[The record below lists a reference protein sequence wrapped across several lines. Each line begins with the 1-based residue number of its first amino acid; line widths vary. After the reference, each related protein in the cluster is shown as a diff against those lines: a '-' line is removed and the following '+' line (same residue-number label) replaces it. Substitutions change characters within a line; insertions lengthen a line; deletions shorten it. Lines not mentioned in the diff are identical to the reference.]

1 MLSIMK
7 SIKNKVLVIILTCL
21 SGFLFPLVG
30 ASQTSGSE
38 LESNSLATS
47 NADAELVLLDS
58 LFLQSN
64 FEELAVVLSERA
76 KNGDTNVINYISYLH
91 FIADTMVE
99 LTKLE
104 IQSASYLVSV
114 ENIKLLDDLDYYL
127 TNSDLDWLSFSK
139 EISKLKCQYNLSL
152 QKQFTLDIDKAY
164 TYYKSVSNIGL
175 AGQIIAESQFYR
187 LRFFRDS
194 CFDKLAYDN
203 SVKKINEVSN
213 WIEKAALDA
222 KYQAISDSQPEW
234 VKMGMSY
241 EEYQEWWAQ
250 RLTVGSAYMGG
261 GCNSCGKS
269 LYRGKRGGIY
279 YMNSKGNKQYVPR
292 N

>member
-1 MLSIMK
+1 MK
-7 SIKNKVLVIILTCL
+7 SVKDKILVIILTCL
-21 SGFLFPLVG
+21 SVILIPVVG
-30 ASQTSGSE
+30 SCQTSGNE
-38 LESNSLATS
+38 RNPNGLDAQNANSKL
-47 NADAELVLLDS
+47 LLLDS

-64 FEELAVVLSERA
+64 FEELTIMLSEMS
-76 KNGDTNVINYISYLH
+76 KNGDTNVTNYLSYLDYIS
-91 FIADTMVE
+91 DTLVQ
-99 LTKLE
+99 LTKIE

-127 TNSDLDWLSFSK
+127 TNSDLGWLSFSR
-139 EISKLKCQYNLSL
+139 EISLLKCQYNVSL
-152 QKQFTLDIDKAY
+152 QKQFTSDIDKAY
-164 TYYKSVSNIGL
+164 KYYKSASNIGL
-175 AGQIIAESQFYR
+175 AGQIIAESQFFR
-187 LRFFRDS
+187 LKFFRDS

-234 VKMGMSY
+234 VKMGMSF

-250 RLTVGSAYMGG
+250 RLTVGSDYMGG
-261 GCNSCGKS
+261 GCNSCGKA

-292 N
+292 K

>member
-1 MLSIMK
+1 MSIMK
-7 SIKNKVLVIILTCL
+7 SVKDKILVIILTCL
-21 SGFLFPLVG
+21 SVILIPVVG
-30 ASQTSGSE
+30 SCQTSGNE
-38 LESNSLATS
+38 RNPNGLDAQNANSKL
-47 NADAELVLLDS
+47 LLLDS

-64 FEELAVVLSERA
+64 FEELTIMLSEMS
-76 KNGDTNVINYISYLH
+76 KNGDTNVTNYLSYLDYIS
-91 FIADTMVE
+91 DTLVQ
-99 LTKLE
+99 LTKIE

-127 TNSDLDWLSFSK
+127 TNSDLGWLSFSR
-139 EISKLKCQYNLSL
+139 EISLLKCQYNVSL
-152 QKQFTLDIDKAY
+152 QKQFTSDIDKAY
-164 TYYKSVSNIGL
+164 KYYKSASNIGL
-175 AGQIIAESQFYR
+175 AGQIIAESQFFR
-187 LRFFRDS
+187 LKFFRDS

-234 VKMGMSY
+234 VKMGMSF

-250 RLTVGSAYMGG
+250 RLTVGSDYMGG
-261 GCNSCGKS
+261 GCNSCGKA

-292 N
+292 K